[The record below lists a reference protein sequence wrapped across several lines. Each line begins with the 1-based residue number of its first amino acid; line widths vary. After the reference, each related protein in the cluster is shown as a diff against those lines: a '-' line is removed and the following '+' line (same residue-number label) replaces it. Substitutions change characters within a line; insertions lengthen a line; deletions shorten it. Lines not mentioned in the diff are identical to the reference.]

1 MYHSINNAIESINQ
15 NYVTLSPECCAD
27 FLQQC
32 EWMHCK
38 KNTVLVREGQFSDK
52 TYFIVTGAARAYYL
66 KDGKEI
72 NDWFAFENDF
82 ICSINSYFLDI
93 PSPHFIVL
101 SEPTDLIEI
110 SKASMLEL
118 CNKHRDF
125 ERLCLVIVTRTMLR
139 LQKRVVSLQFE
150 TATQRYENLL
160 ITHPHINKRIGLG
173 HIASYLGISLETLSR
188 IRKPRKRI

>member
-1 MYHSINNAIESINQ
+1 MYHSIDKAIEAINQ
-15 NYVTLSPECCAD
+15 NYATLSPECCTD
-27 FLQQC
+27 FSQHSK
-32 EWMHCK
+32 WVHCK
-38 KNTVLVREGQFSDK
+38 RNTVLVREGQFSDK
-52 TYFIVTGAARAYYL
+52 TYFIVSGAARAYYL

-93 PSPHFIVL
+93 PSPHFIAF

-110 SKASMLEL
+110 SKTAMLEL
-118 CNKHRDF
+118 CEKHRDF

-139 LQKRVVSLQFE
+139 LQKRVVALQFE
-150 TATQRYENLL
+150 TAVQRYENLL
-160 ITHPHINKRIGLG
+160 ATQPHINKRVGLG
-173 HIASYLGISLETLSR
+173 HIASYLGISVETLSR